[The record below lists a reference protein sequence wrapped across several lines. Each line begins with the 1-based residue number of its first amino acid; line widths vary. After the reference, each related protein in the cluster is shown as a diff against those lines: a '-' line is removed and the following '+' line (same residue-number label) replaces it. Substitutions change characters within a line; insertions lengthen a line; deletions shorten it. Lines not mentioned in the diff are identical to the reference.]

1 MSIMG
6 FPRGWRFAFDDPH
19 TLVSHVPRGSV
30 FPHGV
35 MAGLKITV
43 VENKNDDNN
52 NIAATTAT
60 AAGKDDGKHHTMGGV
75 EERVY
80 RSLQSAFAHLPH
92 PPIPS
97 SSDTAKCGR
106 GGTTTATNTT
116 TDGLLYSTDLIIRF
130 LEHVGSYSGYITS
143 RPNHFLI
150 GRRYCAEFSNVV
162 LFGKIVSC
170 VGSSTPQSSPTTT
183 KTTLL
188 TGDDNNSGVVFFVVE
203 YDAESL
209 TALSRVVGDSSANG
223 CMVIRPIHI
232 ITPDLAWGGCI
243 LYERKACIRR
253 DEYSVIRNI
262 DRATAVETW
271 VAPDMKF
278 EELIEQPSNEGGGR
292 TRRLLPR
299 LTVYSRGY
307 KFVFNVRSSVTSA
320 PEVDVDGK
328 TMHYGY
334 GVYVSC
340 TMLQKSIGPDEE
352 INLKPG
358 ELIDLGVFSPLRTE
372 DRKSL
377 PSFAVKNYIH
387 NLSPSRWAL
396 IAGDDDSSVYDLTDD
411 ISGELHSMA
420 AERVLSYVRPARRR
434 GIQQQQQHNK
444 HQQPTMH
451 VRLDPAGNVHL
462 LFGIRYS
469 GSWSEYE
476 DGMQQLVP
484 IFCGGE
490 VEVTSDLRGLGKKC
504 VISERYM
511 QSFGTFQTEDIIA
524 CIAQLRSMFH
534 PGGITQNSS
543 SSLIER
549 CDTVVKCL
557 EGRARTLRKIF
568 ADIRPHYD
576 GIGVLDSALVD
587 LNNLSLFIKNT

>member
-6 FPRGWRFAFDDPH
+6 FPRGWRFAFDDPQN
-19 TLVSHVPRGSV
+19 LVSHVPRGRV
-30 FPHGV
+30 FPHGT

-43 VENKNDDNN
+43 VEKNEDSVAAAT
-52 NIAATTAT
+52 NIATTAREG
-60 AAGKDDGKHHTMGGV
+60 GKPGV
-75 EERVY
+75 ERVH

-92 PPIPS
+92 PTVPS
-97 SSDTAKCGR
+97 SSSSSDDDKNGSGATA
-106 GGTTTATNTT
+106 TTTTE
-116 TDGLLYSTDLIIRF
+116 DGLLSYSTDLIERF
-130 LEHVGSYSGYITS
+130 LEHVGSYSGNITS
-143 RPNHFLI
+143 RPNHFLV
-150 GRRYCAEFSNVV
+150 GRRYCAEFESNIV
-162 LFGKIVSC
+162 LFGKIVAC
-170 VGSSTPQSSPTTT
+170 MGSSTHQSSSSSSSSPSS
-183 KTTLL
+183 KTTLN
-188 TGDDNNSGVVFFVVE
+188 GSDDNSGAFFVVE
-203 YDAESL
+203 FDTESL
-209 TALSRVVGDSSANG
+209 NALSKVNSGVN
-223 CMVIRPIHI
+223 CMVVRPIQM

-253 DEYSVIRNI
+253 DKYSAIRNI

-278 EELIEQPSNEGGGR
+278 EELIEQSGGGGGI
-292 TRRLLPR
+292 RRLLPR

-320 PEVDVDGK
+320 PDVDVDGK
-328 TMHYGY
+328 SHYGY

-340 TMLQKSIGPDEE
+340 TMLQRSTGPDEE

-358 ELIDLGVFSPLRTE
+358 ELIDLGIFSPLRTE

-377 PSFAVKNYIH
+377 SSFAVKNYIH
-387 NLSPSRWAL
+387 NLRPGRCSL

-411 ISGELHSMA
+411 ISGELHSIA

-434 GIQQQQQHNK
+434 GIQQRHNK
-444 HQQPTMH
+444 HHQPTMH
-451 VRLDPAGNVHL
+451 VRLDPAGKVHL
-462 LFGIRYS
+462 LFGVRYS

-490 VEVTSDLRGLGKKC
+490 VEVMSDLRGLGKKG
-504 VISERYM
+504 VVKERYM
-511 QSFGTFQTEDIIA
+511 QSFGTFQTEDIVA
-524 CIAQLRSMFH
+524 CIVQLRSMFH
-534 PGGITQNSS
+534 PGGIEQTSS

-549 CDTVVKCL
+549 CDKVVKCL

-576 GIGVLDSALVD
+576 GIAVLDSALVD
-587 LNNLSLFIKNT
+587 LNNLSVFINRPHT